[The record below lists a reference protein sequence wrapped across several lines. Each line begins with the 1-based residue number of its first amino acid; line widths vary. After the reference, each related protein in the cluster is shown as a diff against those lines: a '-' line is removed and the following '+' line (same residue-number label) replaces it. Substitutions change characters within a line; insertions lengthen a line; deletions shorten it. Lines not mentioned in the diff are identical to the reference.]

1 MNKSGK
7 RKYKQLSGRIDSILE
22 LFILTFLLLRGLII
36 SEILKYLNHLMSHF
50 ILSKEVAYKKLE
62 RMAYEIVERNMEED
76 KIILAGI
83 KESGLIIANILY
95 DFLQKIFKGEIIIVA
110 ISIDKKDPKN
120 ITLTPSINF
129 DEQVIILIDDVS
141 NSGKTLLYAM
151 KPFLEFYPKKI
162 QTLVLVER
170 SYKEFPISP
179 DYVGL
184 SVATALSERIVVETS
199 EAEILG
205 ATINQ

>member
-1 MNKSGK
+1 
-7 RKYKQLSGRIDSILE
+7 
-22 LFILTFLLLRGLII
+22 
-36 SEILKYLNHLMSHF
+36 MSHF

-62 RMAYEIVERNMEED
+62 RMAYEIVERNMEEK

-83 KESGLIIANILY
+83 KDSGLIIAAILNS
-95 DFLQKIFKGEIIIVA
+95 FLKKIFKGEIMIVA
-110 ISIDKKDPKN
+110 ISIDKKNPKN
-120 ITLTPSINF
+120 ISFTPSLNF
-129 DEQVIILIDDVS
+129 DDEIIILTDDVS
-141 NSGKTLLYAM
+141 NSGKTLLYAL

-170 SYKEFPISP
+170 SYKEFPITP

-184 SVATALSERIVVETS
+184 SIATALSERIVVETKN
-199 EAEILG
+199 EEIIG